1 MNYDIQDVRGHL
13 EKIDGII
20 AAMICAADELIKE
33 NLIEMKTEP
42 EQLKL
47 YYIRGMV
54 DFACDIGIINVSE
67 RTRYIEKAEKYYD
80 AAQEAGAPPTDPEQ
94 LELFT

>member
-1 MNYDIQDVRGHL
+1 MNYNIQDMRGHL

-20 AAMICAADELIKE
+20 ATMICAADELIKE
-33 NLIEMKTEP
+33 NLNEMKTEP

-54 DFACDIGIINVSE
+54 DLARELGIIGISE
-67 RTRYIEKAEKYYD
+67 RKRYIEKAEKYYD

-94 LELFT
+94 LTLFT